1 MAITDT
7 QKIDY
12 LWKKLGYG
20 VSKTDQNSIKNA
32 TNESIASPLLI
43 RGDKIWTEAATIPSV
58 IPSSSSLTVEIYDDT
73 GNGLQT
79 VETTNDATAT
89 ANRTWKTGI
98 TDWIP
103 PEFGSTYQVKVYIDS
118 AGAAN
123 PQSSGSQIF
132 AAGSGNDDQ
141 WFFDYQSGVL
151 HFIGNNLPSGISGN
165 VIYVAGA
172 RYKGAFGTS
181 VPGAITEGDLQGSVF
196 GDDSSLLVDG
206 VGNIIVGDVVNSSV
220 ITNALYTPLI
230 DTQDSS
236 TITIVPAVIFNSDIT
251 VENDIVANNKIT
263 ANEYVGPID
272 GGIF

>member
-58 IPSSSSLTVEIYDDT
+58 IPSSSSLTVEIYNDT

-79 VETTNDATAT
+79 IETTNDATAT

-165 VIYVAGA
+165 VIYVSGA

-206 VGNIIVGDVVNSSV
+206 VGNIIVGDVVNASV

-236 TITIVPAVIFNSDIT
+236 KLP
-251 VENDIVANNKIT
+251 
-263 ANEYVGPID
+263 
-272 GGIF
+272 

>member
-1 MAITDT
+1 M
-7 QKIDY
+7 Q
-12 LWKKLGYG
+12 
-20 VSKTDQNSIKNA
+20 
-32 TNESIASPLLI
+32 
-43 RGDKIWTEAATIPSV
+43 TI
-58 IPSSSSLTVEIYDDT
+58 
-73 GNGLQT
+73 
-79 VETTNDATAT
+79 ETTNDATAT

-165 VIYVAGA
+165 VIYVSGA